1 MANYNGW
8 TNRATWCVNL
18 HGYDELAREFYEDNE
33 WKWSKDEMQDAVN
46 ECADY
51 LGDYFWERLD
61 ELEVDDMYRDLIDT
75 DINFYE
81 IAYNALD
88 EEEWDNYY
96 EDEEEEEEDD

>member
-18 HGYDELAREFYEDNE
+18 WGYDELAGEFYEDNA
-33 WKWSKDEMQDAVN
+33 WKWSKGEMMDAIN
-46 ECADY
+46 ECSDY
-51 LGDYFWERLD
+51 LESHFWECLD